1 MGGGGGLGGGGCWDA
16 PAARRP
22 ATSLPSYARRGTS
35 LACATARRPG
45 KEGGRPRGGWIH
57 WDLLTLRLGA
67 TGNPLLRTV
76 RYIVLLNTR
85 GISTIRVQFRL
96 GLYLADLADFTSA
109 ARRHRCRRRGGGG
122 EAGAAAR
129 VPTAASVCPRWGGR
143 PSRWAP
149 HPWHAV
155 GDVLPGPSY
164 SWAAA
169 LIGAPFV
176 IMVRLLL
183 TVRCSGAA
191 GGWVGCGGRGGARR
205 RERFECAVDTR
216 LLFCCSRPFSAV
228 WQAD

>member
-122 EAGAAAR
+122 GGGRSRARPHRCQCLPTLGRTAVSLGAPSLARRWGRTPWSILLLGCGADRRPVCHHGAFAFDRAVQRGCRRVGRVRRTRRCAPAGA
-129 VPTAASVCPRWGGR
+129 
-143 PSRWAP
+143 
-149 HPWHAV
+149 
-155 GDVLPGPSY
+155 
-164 SWAAA
+164 
-169 LIGAPFV
+169 F
-176 IMVRLLL
+176 
-183 TVRCSGAA
+183 
-191 GGWVGCGGRGGARR
+191 
-205 RERFECAVDTR
+205 
-216 LLFCCSRPFSAV
+216 
-228 WQAD
+228 